1 LFILLTDSPFDNLT
15 FDVDRLGVP
24 VSVSV
29 ERTGGVGD
37 TDRTIH
43 SSEDVLLLL
52 LSRSI
57 LREII
62 NDIEFVFCLKQRS
75 IELHWLFKKQRILY
89 FP

>member
-52 LSRSI
+52 SRSI

-62 NDIEFVFCLKQRS
+62 NDIEFVFCLKT
-75 IELHWLFKKQRILY
+75 KKYRIGLVV
-89 FP
+89 

>member
-1 LFILLTDSPFDNLT
+1 LSILLTDSPFDNLI

-24 VSVSV
+24 VSFSV
-29 ERTGGVGD
+29 ERTGGRGD

-52 LSRSI
+52 LLLSRSI

-62 NDIEFVFCLKQRS
+62 NGIEFVFCLKQRS
-75 IELHWLFKKQRILY
+75 IEMDWLFKKQRIL
-89 FP
+89 